1 MHQTGHG
8 VIRQSFKQQ
17 IEIIYKLEITICAT
31 VGNKLTLLDVAN
43 GKAVCRM
50 SQICQPFLS
59 TKRLI
64 LQLCL
69 RPSSPF
75 RVGKILIYAMP
86 NNSPSTDLNVAS
98 SGKLLFT
105 SANS

>member
-8 VIRQSFKQQ
+8 VIRQLFKKQ
-17 IEIIYKLEITICAT
+17 IEIIYKLENSICTT
-31 VGNKLTLLDVAN
+31 VGKKLTSLDIAN

-50 SQICQPFLS
+50 SQISQPFLS
-59 TKRLI
+59 TKILI

-75 RVGKILIYAMP
+75 RVDKIFIYAIS
-86 NNSPSTDLNVAS
+86 NADYHKIDL
-98 SGKLLFT
+98 KER
-105 SANS
+105 